1 MTENP
6 IRYDWFFNSTVSDM
20 VKVGLL
26 MEKGLKERDKI
37 LEAGVT

>member
-6 IRYDWFFNSTVSDM
+6 IRYEWFFSSSVSDM

-26 MEKGLKERDKI
+26 MEQGLRERDKI